1 MGSWL
6 RVGLLP
12 WQLAALLDSGRII
25 GLLLLLLGVLGVD
38 VVAKA
43 GAQVTSDLL
52 LALADPAGQVLK
64 INERLF
70 ILVVL
75 SFLLFALLLQLS

>member
-52 LALADPAGQVLK
+52 LALAEPAGQVLK